1 MNDNSHGVM
10 KIYRDSGA
18 LWVETPYVNGT
29 IRGLQKVYRQ

>member
-18 LWVETPYVNGT
+18 LWLETPSINGET
-29 IRGLQKVYRQ
+29 IVL